1 MIFGWRKELCVL
13 EKTKPRSTIWK
24 MNFKLEIDA
33 CIFKIKITVGI
44 FRKSSYLLLLRL
56 SNSYGSLSNS
66 SSFTALC
73 GFMEKKKHVKILQT
87 RQIQEGFAYT
97 CQDLLVAKNKISRSE
112 TLFCKGYCAY
122 RADGWPEGCISGC
135 VVTVIL
141 SWSNIMLLFK
151 EVLPLSAVTL
161 PAICARS

>member
-44 FRKSSYLLLLRL
+44 FRKSSYLLPLRL

-73 GFMEKKKHVKILQT
+73 GFMEKKNMSK
-87 RQIQEGFAYT
+87 Y
-97 CQDLLVAKNKISRSE
+97 
-112 TLFCKGYCAY
+112 Y
-122 RADGWPEGCISGC
+122 RPGR
-135 VVTVIL
+135 
-141 SWSNIMLLFK
+141 FK
-151 EVLPLSAVTL
+151 KVLPTLARTCWSQRTKFLEVKRYSARVIVHTEL
-161 PAICARS
+161 MVDQKDAFQAAL